1 MQAFTRTIGR
11 LLRNVGQAVPDVF
24 PFRAIGNRVLW
35 PLHKAFCP
43 GGGTIDVLG
52 LRMELDPAECVER
65 NLWFTPHLYDSA
77 EIRFAIKIL
86 RAGGCFVDVGANVGW
101 WSLRIRQACP
111 ETPILAIEANPD
123 TFTQLIKN
131 ISLNEFHDIMGH
143 NVACADKTGQLL
155 FHCTDN
161 GNRGGDSLI
170 ARPSSNR
177 TINVCAE
184 TLRDILYKYLPDEKL
199 GFLKLDIEGA
209 EFQVLRHF
217 LEHTADTGLPTA
229 ICVEHLHSSEIDGML
244 RRRGYCSVLT
254 TRENSVYQRS

>member
-1 MQAFTRTIGR
+1 MQAFKTTIGR
-11 LLRNVGQAVPDVF
+11 LLRKVGQAVPDIF

-52 LRMELDPAECVER
+52 LQMHLDPAECVDR

-86 RAGGCFVDVGANVGW
+86 GAGGCFVDLGANVGW

-111 ETPILAIEANPD
+111 ETQILALEANPD
-123 TFTQLIKN
+123 TFAQLIN
-131 ISLNEFHDIMGH
+131 NFSLNEFQDIIGL
-143 NVACADKTGQLL
+143 NVACADKTGQLRL
-155 FHCTDN
+155 HCVDN
-161 GNRGGDSLI
+161 GNRGGDSLF

-177 TINVCAE
+177 TINVFAE
-184 TLRDILYKYLPDEKL
+184 TLRGILNKYLPDEKI

-209 EFQVLRHF
+209 EFLVLRHF

-229 ICVEHLHSSEIDGML
+229 ICVEHLHSNEIDGML
-244 RRRGYCSVLT
+244 RRRGYRRTLT
-254 TRENSVYQRS
+254 TRENSVYQRR